1 MSATQLA
8 TAVQIFDS
16 RLVTLEHILK
26 AGFDYLAE
34 SETTYF
40 QRRLAP
46 DMVPLGTQIAL
57 TCNQPRNFSLWLNGA
72 QADDLDPTVESMAL
86 AQNYIADT
94 RTLLTKHHEAQG
106 ALPATKHLPLGPD
119 LHADL
124 TGQEY
129 LSEFLMPNFY
139 FHLVTSYGILRA
151 SGVPIGKRDYMF
163 HLLPKVTQSA
173 I

>member
-1 MSATQLA
+1 MSTTQLA
-8 TAVQIFDS
+8 TAVQTFDS
-16 RLVTLEHILK
+16 RLVTLEHLLK
-26 AGFDYLAE
+26 AGIDYLAE
-34 SETTYF
+34 SEKTYF

-46 DMVPLGTQIAL
+46 DMFPLGTQIAF
-57 TCNQPRNFSLWLNGA
+57 TCNQPRNFSLWLNGSS
-72 QADDLDPTVESMAL
+72 ADDLDPTVETLAL
-86 AQNYIADT
+86 AQKYIADT
-94 RTLLTKHHEAQG
+94 RALLAKHYTAHG
-106 ALPATKHLPLGPD
+106 THPATKHLPLGPG

-124 TGQEY
+124 TGEEY
-129 LSEFLMPNFY
+129 LSEFLVPNFY